1 MEAIAETDSAF
12 WRPSRQPNNGFH
24 GEGEGR
30 EDPLGKIFI
39 VIIIGFLFVCL
50 ILSWHFWVE
59 VCLGFQFNLTD
70 QHVCFYANTMQF
82 D

>member
-1 MEAIAETDSAF
+1 MTCTGLTAVKMEAIAETDSAF

-50 ILSWHFWVE
+50 ILSWHFWVGMWKME
-59 VCLGFQFNLTD
+59 KN
-70 QHVCFYANTMQF
+70 
-82 D
+82 